1 VQVVEQGSGANT
13 NLEDKWARLVL
24 CVLMKRVILN
34 VAMC

>member
-1 VQVVEQGSGANT
+1 MQAMEQGSGATT
-13 NLEDKWARLVL
+13 NLEDKWARLFL